1 MIESIVHRPWK
12 IIKKNYANFN
22 KTWTYFILKANLRIH
37 FSFLFFSFTDIYNKK
52 KKNKLIYILDLVRM
66 KNNRL
71 FQVGEY
77 STLLYFYF
85 TLYMKC
91 LQKMSQKFLNS
102 LSMALLFNVDN
113 FENFQFLMC
122 LYCLT
127 HYISNIYYQ
136 REKSLFLLN
145 KKKKWGSTFHSL
157 SRSTNILDRDWI
169 LKHLNW
175 MRKSFEKVQINV
187 TLFLYWFVSA

>member
-1 MIESIVHRPWK
+1 MNLFYFKGQS
-12 IIKKNYANFN
+12 AN
-22 KTWTYFILKANLRIH
+22 T
-37 FSFLFFSFTDIYNKK
+37 LFFLIFFVYGYIQQE

-91 LQKMSQKFLNS
+91 LQKMSQKFKLNS

-145 KKKKWGSTFHSL
+145 KKKENEEVVLF
-157 SRSTNILDRDWI
+157 
-169 LKHLNW
+169 
-175 MRKSFEKVQINV
+175 
-187 TLFLYWFVSA
+187 TL